1 MDPLTLDGTPID
13 LGFIVAVARQ
23 RRQLALAPAAV
34 ARMAAA
40 RRIVLQHLE
49 EGRTVYGLTT
59 GLGARATSMLP
70 ADVLA
75 EFSRIT
81 VRGRA
86 HGVGARLPADAVRA
100 AMLIRAQGLAQGSA
114 GADPAIARQ
123 LVLMLNAGVHPVV
136 PSIGSIG
143 AADLV
148 LMGHIGL
155 VMMGEGQAELDG
167 AIMPGAAALARAGIE
182 PVAIGPKDG
191 IAIVSSNAI
200 TIGRAALALAD
211 AVRLLD
217 QAILA
222 AALSMEGFRANLSPF
237 DPRIAALRPA
247 PGQASVARRL
257 LQFLE
262 GGSLTEPGAARRVQ
276 DPLSLRCTSQVLGSL
291 AAALDFADR
300 AVAPELGGSGDNPS
314 VIVADGTILSNG
326 NFHVPALAL
335 AFDAAAIG
343 VAQGANLSVQRA
355 AKLLTERL
363 SDLPPTLS
371 PLGTTRAG
379 MAPLLKTGEALAIE
393 ISHLANPVSPHSR
406 SSADGVEDDTSNAPQ
421 AVAKFEQA
429 LDRFRLTIAL
439 ELTIAAQA
447 VEFAKPERLGRGTDI
462 AQALVRSV
470 APRMEEDRGLGGDVE
485 AVSAMLAA
493 PDIDRRLAELFAI

>member
-1 MDPLTLDGTPID
+1 MNALQLDGSPID
-13 LGFIVAVARQ
+13 IDDIVSVARH
-23 RRQLALAPAAV
+23 RRPVELAPAGE
-34 ARMAAA
+34 ARMAES
-40 RRIVLQHLE
+40 RRIVMEHLE
-49 EGRTVYGLTT
+49 AGRPVYGLTT

-70 ADVLA
+70 TDVLA
-75 EFSRIT
+75 EFSRLT

-100 AMLIRAQGLAQGSA
+100 AMLVRAQGLVQGGA

-123 LVLMLNAGVHPVV
+123 LAALLNAGIHPVV

-148 LMGHIGL
+148 LLGHIGL
-155 VMMGEGQAELDG
+155 VMMGEGEAELDG
-167 AIMPGAAALARAGIE
+167 VVMPGSVALERAGLE

-200 TIGRAALALAD
+200 TVGRAALALAD
-211 AVRLLD
+211 ATRLLD

-237 DPRIAALRPA
+237 DPRVAALRPA
-247 PGQASVARRL
+247 PGQESVAARL
-257 LQFLE
+257 LQFLA
-262 GGSLTEPGAARRVQ
+262 GGSLMEPGAARRIQ
-276 DPLSLRCTSQVLGSL
+276 DPLSLRCTSQVLGST
-291 AAALDFADR
+291 AASIDFALR
-300 AVAPELGGSGDNPS
+300 AVEPELAGSGDNPS
-314 VIVADGTILSNG
+314 VIVADGVILSNG

-343 VAQGANLSVQRA
+343 LAQGANLSVQRA

-371 PLGTTRAG
+371 PRGTTRAG

-429 LDRFRLTIAL
+429 LDRFRLTIGL
-439 ELTIAAQA
+439 ELVIAAQA
-447 VEFAKPERLGRGTDI
+447 VDFAKPGRLGVATRI
-462 AQALVRSV
+462 VHEMVRKV
-470 APRMEEDRGLGGDVE
+470 APAMDDDRGLGGDVE
-485 AVSAMLAA
+485 AVAAMLAA
-493 PDIDRRLAELFAI
+493 REIDVRLMTLPE